1 MIARILFDGLWQGAL
16 VAAVALAVVR
26 AVPSRDATTRYAIW
40 FAALLAL
47 VAVPIL
53 AALSN
58 TGALLL
64 AAARPQITDGR
75 WTLSLI
81 PVTSLAHGGIAL
93 SVSISL
99 ACASAAPF
107 SAAARSDV
115 ATRRS
120 AFDSAS

>member
-53 AALSN
+53 AALS
-58 TGALLL
+58 T
-64 AAARPQITDGR
+64 P
-75 WTLSLI
+75 
-81 PVTSLAHGGIAL
+81 
-93 SVSISL
+93 
-99 ACASAAPF
+99 
-107 SAAARSDV
+107 ARSCSQPHGP
-115 ATRRS
+115 RS
-120 AFDSAS
+120 PTVSGPSR